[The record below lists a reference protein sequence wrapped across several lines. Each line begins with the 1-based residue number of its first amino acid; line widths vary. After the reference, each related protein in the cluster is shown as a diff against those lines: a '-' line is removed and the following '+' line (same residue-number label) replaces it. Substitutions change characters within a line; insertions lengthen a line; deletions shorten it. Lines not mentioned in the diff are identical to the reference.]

1 MYVVFFWTDT
11 FDDGWILPISQFC
24 CVQTFIKRN
33 VLQSEN
39 SCQNESVRSQSVF
52 VHAPLQS
59 SFTEVFRVS
68 TCFTLPG
75 TAQHVFGWEGL
86 GVLSIEAKGLRWFI
100 TVFSGLYPS
109 SETQGLLAGTMRYI
123 WAKVYFKS

>member
-1 MYVVFFWTDT
+1 MRFSDRVDRMKNSY
-11 FDDGWILPISQFC
+11 GNI
-24 CVQTFIKRN
+24 FI
-33 VLQSEN
+33 QSEN

-75 TAQHVFGWEGL
+75 NAQHVFEWEGWA
-86 GVLSIEAKGLRWFI
+86 VLSPEAEGLMWFI
-100 TVFSGLYPS
+100 TVFSGLYTS